1 MTKIVKYAIIFNR
14 SQSVRDAHYNFFHFI
29 FEREQPMQQSIRQI
43 LAAFVACVTMVLGLG
58 AINNAQAQ
66 YGPAQFAETYPDTAY
81 VLPDEFFSCQQ
92 EVSVIDWQ
100 DRIVTFELYF
110 GGSGATNNNTYFDGC
125 ESDYISQLG
134 SLLEE
139 EQEIQGDY
147 IYRANWIA
155 YGEGLWSFR
164 GYTFQF
170 NNNMPIGYQKFYT
183 GSIGGDVLKQD
194 GSFETFTD
202 YKQQYIISS
211 DGIRGDANGDGE
223 VTAEDVEPIQLYCFS
238 SWLHRDW
245 RYNLNGINVGR
256 SMILFSWPTML
267 DGHLIYTNLDDPNN
281 PYGIG
286 RLISETAYGNSNV
299 RPAPYSTSQIDDQM
313 TIDTDGQAVAIRGN
327 LPDGTPWQTETLT
340 SNDSVTFQLPANLQ
354 NIQIE
359 AVYIDSATG
368 INVPVEQ
375 PQSLNLEQN
384 YPNPFNPMTTIDFD
398 LTSANHVSLKVYNL
412 NGDLVTTLA
421 DGMMSAGQHSIAFDG
436 SALASGVYIYTL
448 TTNGQSQSRKMILQ
462 K

>member
-1 MTKIVKYAIIFNR
+1 MQNIYRLIAVVFTTIIITLSFSN
-14 SQSVRDAHYNFFHFI
+14 S
-29 FEREQPMQQSIRQI
+29 
-43 LAAFVACVTMVLGLG
+43 
-58 AINNAQAQ
+58 AQAQ
-66 YGPAQFAETYPDTAY
+66 YGPAHFSETYPDTAY

-92 EVSVIDWQ
+92 EISVIDWQ

-170 NNNMPIGYQKFYT
+170 NNNMPIGYHKFYA

-223 VTAEDVEPIQLYCFS
+223 VTAEDVESIQMYCFS
-238 SWLHRDW
+238 PWLHRDW

-299 RPAPYSTSQIDDQM
+299 RPAPYSTSQIDDHLI
-313 TIDTDGQAVAIRGN
+313 IDTDGQAVAIRGN
-327 LPDGTPWQTETLT
+327 LPDGTPWQTEALI
-340 SNDSVTFQLPANLQ
+340 SNGSAVFQVPAELQ
-354 NIQIE
+354 NTQIE
-359 AVYIDSATG
+359 AVYIDNATS
-368 INVPVEQ
+368 IHTPVQ
-375 PQSLNLEQN
+375 PSNLSLQQN
-384 YPNPFNPMTTIDFD
+384 YPNPFNPTTTIDFSL
-398 LTSANHVSLKVYNL
+398 LTASQVSLKVY
-412 NGDLVTTLA
+412 DLMGALVATLA
-421 DGMMSAGQHSIAFDG
+421 DSPMSAGQHSINFD
-436 SALASGVYIYTL
+436 ASDMASSVYIYKL
-448 TTNGQSQSRKMILQ
+448 EANGQTKTKKMILQ